1 MMPKMPKLVTNL
13 RKSWE
18 LRIQFHESFTVAVVK
33 FNNFNMFW
41 VIFTVQSAGDLQV
54 LDFLELDRISIAT
67 FILNYLNHY
76 ESTIFQGVLYIFR
89 IHQFHQFPQVELQ
102 RVSCGVLAMICV
114 GKDPLGRQRS
124 DRAAE
129 AGGKLME
136 IGSAH
141 WSIVTAGFRN

>member
-1 MMPKMPKLVTNL
+1 MPKMPKLVTNL

-76 ESTIFQGVLYIFR
+76 ESTIFQGVYIYLESTSFTS
-89 IHQFHQFPQVELQ
+89 FH
-102 RVSCGVLAMICV
+102 R
-114 GKDPLGRQRS
+114 
-124 DRAAE
+124 
-129 AGGKLME
+129 
-136 IGSAH
+136 
-141 WSIVTAGFRN
+141 